1 MSIDEKL
8 SLKLLEELN
17 EIKNSKNNMNIHIK
31 KPSLSIRNIRFY
43 ELPKS
48 LSKKLQKKIIKESLI
63 LGLREELNHNQ
74 KMKKIFTKYLTEV
87 NKLKEKV
94 KKNKDEVQQCCENL
108 KKEFYDRFQIIDN
121 FEKQINL
128 LNEEKKEIIKTNT
141 EILAMKAKQTTELKK
156 QLNKVQN
163 ETNEQMKVIN
173 ELDKKIE
180 ALETKKAGLDNEF
193 AQIVKQQDDDCKKF
207 QEELLVLIKKADY
220 YQKEYDSYNKYPEEI
235 AKDDINLFDYT
246 KARDLLTEENL
257 KIDLAEKNFVKDKLL
272 NNLNALHKQIDE
284 FEEKQKEMKKKE
296 RLFGKSLNLN
306 TINQKSKVKKTQNN
320 TTIMN
325 TNYSTQSNKRAKTIP
340 NQRKKKNFFGKK

>member
-1 MSIDEKL
+1 
-8 SLKLLEELN
+8 
-17 EIKNSKNNMNIHIK
+17 
-31 KPSLSIRNIRFY
+31 
-43 ELPKS
+43 
-48 LSKKLQKKIIKESLI
+48 
-63 LGLREELNHNQ
+63 
-74 KMKKIFTKYLTEV
+74 
-87 NKLKEKV
+87 
-94 KKNKDEVQQCCENL
+94 
-108 KKEFYDRFQIIDN
+108 
-121 FEKQINL
+121 
-128 LNEEKKEIIKTNT
+128 
-141 EILAMKAKQTTELKK
+141 MKAKQTTELKK

-180 ALETKKAGLDNEF
+180 ALETKKAGLDHEF

-207 QEELLVLIKKADY
+207 QEELLVLSKKADY
-220 YQKEYDSYNKYPEEI
+220 YQKEYDSFNKYPEEI

-272 NNLNALHKQIDE
+272 NNLNALHQQIDA

-296 RLFGKSLNLN
+296 RLFGKTLNLN
-306 TINQKSKVKKTQNN
+306 TTNKKPKIIKTQNN

-340 NQRKKKNFFGKK
+340 NKRKKKNFFGKK